1 MERCRKNPNYS
12 LRSFARALSVEPS
25 ALSQMINGK
34 RPITEKMK
42 LRLGAA
48 LGLHTKQIEKFTT
61 EGQSK
66 SKQPLPAYQQMT
78 LDSFALISDWYHYA
92 ILELLA
98 IEGFKPDPAWIGKRL
113 GITRSEA
120 NIAVERLF
128 RLGLLE
134 RKNDGSWAD
143 TSENGTTSHLKPGVT
158 SDAARK
164 YQCQLLDLSKQAVQE
179 GELSRRNHTSAT
191 LCFDPSDLPQAI
203 ERITEFRR
211 LFASEF
217 QPKTKGKEVYQL
229 QVSFFPLTKVMK
241 KKEQ

>member
-1 MERCRKNPNYS
+1 METGNYRRKSESETFRGLLQEELVERCRKNPNYS

-61 EGQSK
+61 EGKSE

-134 RKNDGSWAD
+134 KKNDGSWAD
-143 TSENGTTSHLKPGVT
+143 TSKMALHL
-158 SDAARK
+158 
-164 YQCQLLDLSKQAVQE
+164 
-179 GELSRRNHTSAT
+179 
-191 LCFDPSDLPQAI
+191 I
-203 ERITEFRR
+203 
-211 LFASEF
+211 
-217 QPKTKGKEVYQL
+217 
-229 QVSFFPLTKVMK
+229 
-241 KKEQ
+241 